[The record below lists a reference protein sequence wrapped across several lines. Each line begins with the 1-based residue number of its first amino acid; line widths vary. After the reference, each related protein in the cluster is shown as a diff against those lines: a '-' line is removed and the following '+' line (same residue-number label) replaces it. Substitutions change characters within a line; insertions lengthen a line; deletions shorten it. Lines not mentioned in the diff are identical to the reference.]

1 MRAPFQVLVFPYQMV
16 NNELCYLI
24 ARRSDNGIWQ
34 AISGGGEGNESIRE
48 AAERELVEET
58 KLVGL
63 NWQLLDS
70 MCMLPKIYYA
80 GNENWIEHPYV
91 IPEYC
96 FSVQVKIEPQ
106 LSHEHTEYSWCSY
119 KEAKEILEYD
129 SNRIALWEANQRLSG
144 STYLNQLS

>member
-16 NNELCYLI
+16 NNKPCYLI
-24 ARRSDNGIWQ
+24 ARRSDNGVWQ
-34 AISGGGEGNESIRE
+34 VVSGGGEGNESIQE
-48 AAERELVEET
+48 SAERELFEET
-58 KLVGL
+58 KLIGL

-70 MCMLPKIYYA
+70 MCMLPKTYYA
-80 GNENWIEHPYV
+80 GNQNWNDHRYV

-96 FSVQVKIEPQ
+96 FSVQVKTEPC
-106 LSHEHTEYSWCSY
+106 LSNEHKQYRWCYY

-144 STYLNQLS
+144 STSLNQL